1 MTYLKLLIV
10 VAAFGLTACI
20 SSSETSGPS
29 SPEVV
34 SGGVVTDGSFTEGS
48 LVGDVLDV
56 ATCKGALAE
65 PEAGFTLDHR
75 SLTDMV
81 EGGNENLVSFCGA
94 TYSGAGQTG
103 PFLSV
108 GITLMADEADLPPRP
123 LPPIISV
130 LRLAVAWA

>member
-48 LVGDVLDV
+48 AVL
-56 ATCKGALAE
+56 L
-65 PEAGFTLDHR
+65 PQ
-75 SLTDMV
+75 SL
-81 EGGNENLVSFCGA
+81 
-94 TYSGAGQTG
+94 
-103 PFLSV
+103 LSHPHGKLRHV
-108 GITLMADEADLPPRP
+108 YGYRLYIT
-123 LPPIISV
+123 
-130 LRLAVAWA
+130 